1 MHLDSSKDLLA
12 RINGMNVLAPGW
24 KTCSTCPQV
33 PTEYEIHPVIPKTSK
48 DIVIDFSSKGEG
60 KHFLVGVAAWQI
72 VGWGWA
78 FPEAFG
84 VWSEGDKVKLTIP
97 LPKEQ
102 INGLELEMRALVSPN
117 YPKQTVEVWVNSQFQ
132 KKVVLTENQGN
143 RVLVEIPPSNN
154 ANTPK
159 QDYVTIELRLPNK
172 AKPKDLGLGDDT
184 RELAIG
190 LVGGVWR

>member
-1 MHLDSSKDLLA
+1 
-12 RINGMNVLAPGW
+12 
-24 KTCSTCPQV
+24 V
-33 PTEYEIHPVIPKTSK
+33 PPEYEIHPTIPKTDK
-48 DIVIDFSSKGEG
+48 DKAIDFSSKGEG

-78 FPEAFG
+78 YPEAFG

-97 LPKEQ
+97 LPKEAGNDP
-102 INGLELEMRALVSPN
+102 IKGLELEMRALVSPN

-132 KKVVLTENQGN
+132 KKVVLTQDQGN
-143 RVLVEIPPSNN
+143 KVLVEIPQ
-154 ANTPK
+154 ANTATNPK

>member
-1 MHLDSSKDLLA
+1 
-12 RINGMNVLAPGW
+12 
-24 KTCSTCPQV
+24 V
-33 PTEYEIHPVIPKTSK
+33 PPEYEIHPTIPKTDK
-48 DIVIDFSSKGEG
+48 DKAIDFSSKGEG

-78 FPEAFG
+78 YPEAFG

-97 LPKEQ
+97 LPKEPVNGTNGANDP
-102 INGLELEMRALVSPN
+102 IKGLELEMRALVSPN

-132 KKVVLTENQGN
+132 KKVTLTQDQGN
-143 RVLVEIPPSNN
+143 KVLVEIPATN
-154 ANTPK
+154 PK